1 MVTLPDLITD
11 AHMEMLLRLLAAMFA
26 GMAVGLNRDLHDK
39 PIGMRTLGLVSLSSA
54 VVVLA
59 GSSFGDLHFRQD
71 AASRVIQ
78 GILTGL
84 GFLGAGVILRE
95 EKKLQV
101 HGLTTAATVLAA
113 ATFGITAGLGA
124 WFLTFVGHS
133 HGADASGRSEKSW
146 NASFIAPLKD
156 MTERQDQ
163 TTKYS
168 PHRATRPAESHST
181 EPQPDFAT
189 GA

>member
-26 GMAVGLNRDLHDK
+26 GMAVGLNRDLHGK
-39 PIGMRTLGLVSLSSA
+39 PIGTRTLGLVSLSSA

-59 GSSFGDLHFRQD
+59 GSSFGDLHFQQD

-124 WFLTFVGHS
+124 WFLTFVGTVMALTLLVF
-133 HGADASGRSEKSW
+133 GKAV
-146 NASFIAPLKD
+146 
-156 MTERQDQ
+156 ERVF
-163 TTKYS
+163 
-168 PHRATRPAESHST
+168 HRALKGHDGEAGSNDEVQPAQNDKAGR
-181 EPQPDFAT
+181 EP
-189 GA
+189 